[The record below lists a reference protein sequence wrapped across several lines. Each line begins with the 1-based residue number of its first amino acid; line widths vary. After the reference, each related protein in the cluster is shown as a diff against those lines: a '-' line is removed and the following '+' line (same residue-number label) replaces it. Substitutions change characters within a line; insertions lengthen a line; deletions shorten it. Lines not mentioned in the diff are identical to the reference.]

1 MINRDHITFID
12 DNQPLQISDFNTKDD
27 SAEKDKIEEESNPLD
42 DYRIPS
48 SETAYVVDIQYDLR
62 DDEGLAIAPGENKM
76 PLPII
81 RDENCE
87 LLAHPYLFPT
97 GKFGCTYQREIS
109 LSPSKHFNQRLLNY
123 SQKFA
128 SASNSIFFAQS
139 VMQHLKLNSSI
150 NIAMQKIKSNNLT
163 AGTLSQNYTEAIKS
177 SIANDEAFNFMNTLK
192 ETPAYWKRFQL
203 EVLAMI
209 KQLGLPT
216 FFITLSCA
224 DLRWHELIE
233 IIYKLNE
240 GDILTD
246 DDIHSMN

>member
-1 MINRDHITFID
+1 
-12 DNQPLQISDFNTKDD
+12 
-27 SAEKDKIEEESNPLD
+27 
-42 DYRIPS
+42 
-48 SETAYVVDIQYDLR
+48 
-62 DDEGLAIAPGENKM
+62 
-76 PLPII
+76 
-81 RDENCE
+81 
-87 LLAHPYLFPT
+87 
-97 GKFGCTYQREIS
+97 
-109 LSPSKHFNQRLLNY
+109 
-123 SQKFA
+123 
-128 SASNSIFFAQS
+128 
-139 VMQHLKLNSSI
+139 MQHLKSNSSV

-163 AGTLSQNYTEAIKS
+163 ASILSQNYTYTIES
-177 SIANDEAFNFMNTLK
+177 LIAKDEAFNFMNTLK
-192 ETPAYWKRFQL
+192 GTPAYWKRFQF

>member
-42 DYRIPS
+42 NYRIPS
-48 SETAYVVDIQYDLR
+48 SETAYVADIQYDLR

-97 GKFGCTYQREIS
+97 GKFGCTYQRGIS
-109 LSPSKHFNQRLLNY
+109 LSPSKYFNQRLLNY

-163 AGTLSQNYTEAIKS
+163 AGILSQNYTYTIKS
-177 SIANDEAFNFMNTLK
+177 LIAKDEAFNFMNTLK